1 MGAALFVDNLSKEYR
16 LGQQNARRWLG
27 QALPSGKQNSDVL
40 LKALDGVSFGVEQGE
55 VLGIMGRNG
64 AGKSTLLKLLSRI
77 TAPSSGQIKQKGRMA
92 SLLEVG
98 TGFHPDLTG
107 RENVFLN
114 GAILGMRKAEV
125 RKRLDEIVEFAGVS
139 AFLDTP
145 VKRYSS
151 GMYVRLAFAVAA
163 HLDPEILIID
173 EVLAVGDAE
182 FQKKCVDKMKSAS
195 AGQGKTILFVSH
207 NLAFVQAL
215 CPRAILLEQGRL
227 KADGPTADVIQHY
240 IQGIQSSQDSLTRS
254 GNLLA
259 ELQSLQMYNEKDQ
272 PSALIQ
278 QGQPCSFV
286 LEYHAKQALEQV
298 GVALG
303 FNDMG
308 GQRILS
314 IWSEFQQ
321 QRFSFSPGMNTIR
334 ITLPAMKLM
343 PANYMLASYLTASGN
358 LVEDVE
364 DVQQLLVV
372 APPLKEGF
380 AAPSLNQGVF
390 NDEATILLET
400 PNK

>member
-1 MGAALFVDNLSKEYR
+1 MKAALFIEGIGKEYQ
-16 LGQQNARRWLG
+16 LGQNNGKKWVGGWFAKANRAHSIH
-27 QALPSGKQNSDVL
+27 ALTN
-40 LKALDGVSFGVEQGE
+40 VSFGVEQGE

-64 AGKSTLLKLLSRI
+64 AGKSTLLKILSRI
-77 TAPSSGQIKQKGRMA
+77 TTPTTGQIKQKGRMA

-114 GAILGMRKAEV
+114 GAILGMRRWEV
-125 RKRLDEIVEFAGVS
+125 HQRLDEIVAFAGVEQ
-139 AFLDTP
+139 FLDTP

-227 KADGPTADVIQHY
+227 TADGLTADVIQQY
-240 IQGIQSSQDSLTRS
+240 IQGIQPSHATLTRTGS
-254 GNLLA
+254 LQA
-259 ELQSLQMYNEKDQ
+259 ELRTLQIFNERGQ
-272 PSALIQ
+272 PGTVLQ
-278 QGQPCSFV
+278 QGQTCSFV
-286 LEYHAKQALEQV
+286 LEYYAKHSLEEV
-298 GVALG
+298 TVALG
-303 FNDMG
+303 FNAMG

-314 IWSEFQQ
+314 VWSEFQQ
-321 QRFSFSPGMNTIR
+321 QRFTFSPGLNTIR

-343 PANYMLASYLTASGN
+343 PSNYMLLSYLTSNGL
-358 LVEDVE
+358 LVEEVE
-364 DVQQLLVV
+364 DFQQLLVV
-372 APPLKEGF
+372 APALKEGF

-390 NDEATILLET
+390 NDEATISLDA
-400 PNK
+400 PQ

>member
-390 NDEATILLET
+390 NDEAKILLET

>member
-27 QALPSGKQNSDVL
+27 QALPPGKQNSDVL

-125 RKRLDEIVEFAGVS
+125 RQRLDEIVEFAGVS

-240 IQGIQSSQDSLTRS
+240 IQGIQSSRDSLTRS

-314 IWSEFQQ
+314 VWSEFQQ

-343 PANYMLASYLTASGN
+343 PANYMLASYLTASGI
-358 LVEDVE
+358 LVEDVV

>member
-390 NDEATILLET
+390 NDEAKILLET
-400 PNK
+400 LNK

>member
-125 RKRLDEIVEFAGVS
+125 RQRLDEIVDFAGVS

>member
-343 PANYMLASYLTASGN
+343 PANYMLASYLTASGI
-358 LVEDVE
+358 LVEDVV

-390 NDEATILLET
+390 NDEATILLEN
-400 PNK
+400 PSK

>member
-1 MGAALFVDNLSKEYR
+1 MGAALFVDNLRKESR

-358 LVEDVE
+358 LVEDVV

>member
-227 KADGPTADVIQHY
+227 KADGPTADVIQQY

-343 PANYMLASYLTASGN
+343 PANYMLASYLTASGI
-358 LVEDVE
+358 LVEDVV

-390 NDEATILLET
+390 NDEATILLEN
-400 PNK
+400 PSK

>member
-227 KADGPTADVIQHY
+227 KADGPTADVIQQY

-390 NDEATILLET
+390 NDEATILLEN
-400 PNK
+400 PSK

>member
-1 MGAALFVDNLSKEYR
+1 M
-16 LGQQNARRWLG
+16 RR
-27 QALPSGKQNSDVL
+27 
-40 LKALDGVSFGVEQGE
+40 
-55 VLGIMGRNG
+55 
-64 AGKSTLLKLLSRI
+64 
-77 TAPSSGQIKQKGRMA
+77 
-92 SLLEVG
+92 
-98 TGFHPDLTG
+98 
-107 RENVFLN
+107 
-114 GAILGMRKAEV
+114 AEV

-227 KADGPTADVIQHY
+227 KADGPTADVIQQY

-343 PANYMLASYLTASGN
+343 PANYMLASYLTASGI
-358 LVEDVE
+358 LVEDVV

-372 APPLKEGF
+372 APL
-380 AAPSLNQGVF
+380 
-390 NDEATILLET
+390 
-400 PNK
+400 

>member
-27 QALPSGKQNSDVL
+27 QALPTGKQNSDVL

-125 RKRLDEIVEFAGVS
+125 RQRLDEIVEFAGIS

-215 CPRAILLEQGRL
+215 CPRAILLEKGQL
-227 KADGPTADVIQHY
+227 KADGPTSDVIQQY
-240 IQGIQSSQDSLTRS
+240 IQGVQSTQPSLIRT
-254 GNLLA
+254 GTLQA
-259 ELQSLQMYNEKDQ
+259 ELQSMQMYNEKGE
-272 PSALIQ
+272 PAALIQ

-343 PANYMLASYLTASGN
+343 PANYALLSYLTSNG
-358 LVEDVE
+358 LVVEEVEDI
-364 DVQQLLVV
+364 QQLLVV

-390 NDEATILLET
+390 NDEATILLEN

>member
-16 LGQQNARRWLG
+16 LGQLNAKRWLG
-27 QALPSGKQNSDVL
+27 QALPSANQNPEAL
-40 LKALDGVSFGVEQGE
+40 IKALDGVSFGVEQGE

-125 RKRLDEIVEFAGVS
+125 RQRLDEIVDFAGVS

-215 CPRAILLEQGRL
+215 CPRAILLEKGQL

-240 IQGIQSSQDSLTRS
+240 IQGFQPAHSALTRS
-254 GNLLA
+254 GTFQA
-259 ELQSLQMYNEKDQ
+259 ELRSLHIFNEQ
-272 PSALIQ
+272 GRPVALLQ
-278 QGQPCSFV
+278 QGQPCTFV
-286 LEYHAKQALEQV
+286 LEYYAKHALENV
-298 GVALG
+298 TVALG
-303 FNDMG
+303 FNAMG

-314 IWSEFQQ
+314 VWSEFQQ
-321 QRFSFSPGMNTIR
+321 QRFSFKPGLNTIR
-334 ITLPAMKLM
+334 ITLPTMKLM
-343 PANYMLASYLTASGN
+343 PSNYMLLSYLTSNGHVVEE
-358 LVEDVE
+358 VEDF
-364 DVQQLLVV
+364 QQLLVV
-372 APPLKEGF
+372 APTLKEGF

-400 PNK
+400 PNT

>member
-227 KADGPTADVIQHY
+227 KADGPTADVIQQY

-390 NDEATILLET
+390 NDEAKILLET
-400 PNK
+400 LNK

>member
-125 RKRLDEIVEFAGVS
+125 RQRLDEIVEFAGVS

>member
-1 MGAALFVDNLSKEYR
+1 
-16 LGQQNARRWLG
+16 
-27 QALPSGKQNSDVL
+27 
-40 LKALDGVSFGVEQGE
+40 
-55 VLGIMGRNG
+55 
-64 AGKSTLLKLLSRI
+64 
-77 TAPSSGQIKQKGRMA
+77 
-92 SLLEVG
+92 
-98 TGFHPDLTG
+98 
-107 RENVFLN
+107 
-114 GAILGMRKAEV
+114 MRKAEV

-215 CPRAILLEQGRL
+215 C
-227 KADGPTADVIQHY
+227 
-240 IQGIQSSQDSLTRS
+240 
-254 GNLLA
+254 
-259 ELQSLQMYNEKDQ
+259 
-272 PSALIQ
+272 
-278 QGQPCSFV
+278 

-358 LVEDVE
+358 LVEDVV

-390 NDEATILLET
+390 NDEAKILLET
-400 PNK
+400 LNK

>member
-215 CPRAILLEQGRL
+215 CPRAILLEKGQL
-227 KADGPTADVIQHY
+227 KADGPTADVIQQY
-240 IQGIQSSQDSLTRS
+240 IQGVQSAQPSLTRT
-254 GNLLA
+254 GTLQA
-259 ELQSLQMYNEKDQ
+259 ELQSMQMYNEKDQ

-343 PANYMLASYLTASGN
+343 PANYALLSYLTSNG
-358 LVEDVE
+358 LVVEEVEDI
-364 DVQQLLVV
+364 QQLLVV

-390 NDEATILLET
+390 NDEATILLE
-400 PNK
+400 NSSK

>member
-358 LVEDVE
+358 LVEDVV

-390 NDEATILLET
+390 NDEATILLEN
-400 PNK
+400 PSK

>member
-227 KADGPTADVIQHY
+227 KADGPTADVIQQY

-358 LVEDVE
+358 LVEDVV

-372 APPLKEGF
+372 APPLREGF

-390 NDEATILLET
+390 NDEAKILLET

>member
-125 RKRLDEIVEFAGVS
+125 RQRLDEIVEFAGVS

-240 IQGIQSSQDSLTRS
+240 IQGIQSSRDSLTRS

-314 IWSEFQQ
+314 VWSEFQQ

-343 PANYMLASYLTASGN
+343 PANYMLASYLTASGI
-358 LVEDVE
+358 LVEDVV

>member
-343 PANYMLASYLTASGN
+343 PANYMLASYLTASGI
-358 LVEDVE
+358 LVEDVV

-390 NDEATILLET
+390 NDEATILLE
-400 PNK
+400 NSSK

>member
-125 RKRLDEIVEFAGVS
+125 RQRLDEIVDFAGVS

-182 FQKKCVDKMKSAS
+182 FQKKCVDKMKSVS

-358 LVEDVE
+358 LVEDVV

>member
-227 KADGPTADVIQHY
+227 KADGPTADVIQQY

-314 IWSEFQQ
+314 VWSEFQQ

-358 LVEDVE
+358 LVEDVV

-390 NDEATILLET
+390 NDEATILLEN
-400 PNK
+400 PSK

>member
-358 LVEDVE
+358 LVEDVV

>member
-1 MGAALFVDNLSKEYR
+1 MNAALFIEGIGKEYQ
-16 LGQQNARRWLG
+16 LGQNNGKKWVGDWFTKANRAHSIH
-27 QALPSGKQNSDVL
+27 ALTN
-40 LKALDGVSFGVEQGE
+40 VSFGVEQGE

-64 AGKSTLLKLLSRI
+64 AGKSTLLKILSRI
-77 TAPSSGQIKQKGRMA
+77 TTPTTGQIKQKGRMA

-114 GAILGMRKAEV
+114 GAILGMRRWEV
-125 RKRLDEIVEFAGVS
+125 HQRLDEIVAFAGVEQ
-139 AFLDTP
+139 FLDTP

-182 FQKKCVDKMKSAS
+182 FQKRCVDKMKSAS

-227 KADGPTADVIQHY
+227 TADGPTADVIQQY
-240 IQGIQSSQDSLTRS
+240 IQGIQPSHATLTRAGS
-254 GNLLA
+254 LQA
-259 ELQSLQMYNEKDQ
+259 ELRTLQIFNERGQ
-272 PSALIQ
+272 PATVLQ
-278 QGQPCSFV
+278 QGQTCSFV
-286 LEYHAKQALEQV
+286 LEYYAKHSLEEV
-298 GVALG
+298 TVALG
-303 FNDMG
+303 FNAMG

-314 IWSEFQQ
+314 VWSEFQQ
-321 QRFSFSPGMNTIR
+321 QRFSFSPGLNTIR

-343 PANYMLASYLTASGN
+343 PSNYMLLSYLTSNGL
-358 LVEDVE
+358 LVEEVE
-364 DVQQLLVV
+364 DFQQLLVV
-372 APPLKEGF
+372 APTLREGF

-390 NDEATILLET
+390 NDEATISLDA
-400 PNK
+400 PQ

>member
-125 RKRLDEIVEFAGVS
+125 RQRLDEIVEFAGVS

-343 PANYMLASYLTASGN
+343 PANYMLASYLTASGI
-358 LVEDVE
+358 LVEDVV

-390 NDEATILLET
+390 NDEATILLEN
-400 PNK
+400 PSK

>member
-358 LVEDVE
+358 LVEDVV

-390 NDEATILLET
+390 NDEAKILLET
-400 PNK
+400 LNK